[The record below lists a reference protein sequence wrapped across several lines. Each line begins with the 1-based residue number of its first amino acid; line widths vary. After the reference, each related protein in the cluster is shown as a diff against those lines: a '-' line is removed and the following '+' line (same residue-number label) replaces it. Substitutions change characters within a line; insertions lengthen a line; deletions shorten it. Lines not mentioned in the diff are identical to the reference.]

1 MEKLSFEI
9 EINGVTKS
17 INSINDAAPTEEPS
31 DDIIVTKSIL
41 FKDEIKGAALLVEFL
56 KKLDLS

>member
-17 INSINDAAPTEEPS
+17 INSINDAKEAIS
-31 DDIIVTKSIL
+31 DLQEVMDNA
-41 FKDEIKGAALLVEFL
+41 E
-56 KKLDLS
+56 LS